1 MLQPGT
7 KLNDTYTLIEEIG
20 SGGGGIVYKAY
31 HERLQVYVVVKQVK
45 DRVKGILDA
54 RGEADV
60 LKNIKHTRLPRVY
73 DFLELDGEI
82 FTVMDFIPG
91 ESLDKVLAKEYKFSQ
106 KEVFTWTVRLA
117 EALSYLHS
125 VKPPVIHSDI
135 KPANVML
142 TPDRDV
148 CLIDFNVSLAFNQEM
163 RMSTGVSRG
172 YSPPEQYRDLSS
184 YFKGLNKVNSYDE
197 PTAAISDSNEPTVAI
212 SNSNEL
218 IVAISGSDETVALNG
233 ETAVIEQSDSGQTES
248 IISQMVGRGVDE
260 RSDVYSLGATV
271 YHLLT
276 GRNPGVD
283 FDEITPIRELM
294 PQLSEGFAVIIEK
307 MMALDPEKRYQNG
320 TELLYALEHVY
331 ELDSEYQNYCR
342 KNRLRKLLITGMFAA
357 GVAMSAGGFLLMGQ
371 ENTKAYNRSIEK
383 AQSLIE
389 AGKFEEADELIQK
402 ARLRLPGDIHS
413 YKEELLCLFSM
424 GEYEKTVSYGKDIL
438 NNPSYTVEGEEEQA
452 ALGDIFYILGNAY
465 FEQEDYTNAGA
476 CFERAI
482 SQNQKNSMYFR
493 DEAIVQAKSGNSDAG
508 EETLKK
514 AIALGLGEDSI
525 YMVQGEIAFS
535 RGEYEEAVKHLKE
548 SVQTAETDEL
558 RRRAVILCAQAYKR
572 MGDEWLSDEIKLL
585 EEAENTFTLQ
595 TSMHISEMLAD
606 AYARKAKADESQS
619 EKYYEMAL
627 ARFKDL
633 YEKGYSTEQMMEN
646 IAILYQQ
653 TERLEEA
660 NAVLLE
666 MAEKYPK
673 DYKPYKRLAFLE
685 ADRQQKKENTD
696 RDYSQMKEYYDLAKE
711 LYEETG
717 NDGDTEMMMLENMI
731 QDLKKGGWL

>member
-7 KLNDTYTLIEEIG
+7 RLNNTYTVVEAIG

-31 HERLQVYVVVKQVK
+31 HERLQTYVVVKQVK

-73 DFLELDGEI
+73 DFLEIDGEI

-91 ESLDKVLAKEYKFSQ
+91 ESLDKVLLREYKFSQ
-106 KEVFTWTVRLA
+106 KEVFTWTLRLA

-125 VKPPVIHSDI
+125 LNPPVIHSDI

-148 CLIDFNVSLAFNQEM
+148 CLIDFNVSLAFDQEM
-163 RMSTGVSRG
+163 RMSTGVSGG
-172 YSPPEQYRDLSS
+172 YSPPEQYRDFPS
-184 YFKGLNKVNSYDE
+184 YCKYLNQANFYNAPTVTMREADE
-197 PTAAISDSNEPTVAI
+197 TAALN
-212 SNSNEL
+212 
-218 IVAISGSDETVALNG
+218 DETM
-233 ETAVIEQSDSGQTES
+233 IMDQSISGQTES
-248 IISQMVGRGVDE
+248 SISQMVGRGVDE

-276 GRNPGVD
+276 GRKPAAD
-283 FDEITPIRELM
+283 FDEIMPIRELV
-294 PQLSEGFAVIIEK
+294 PEISEGFAAIIEK
-307 MMALDPEKRYQNG
+307 MMSLEPENRYQNG
-320 TELLYALEHVY
+320 MELLYALEHVY

-342 KNRLRKLLITGMFAA
+342 KNRFRKLLIAGMFAA
-357 GVAMSAGGFLLMGQ
+357 GAAMSAGGFLLMGQ
-371 ENTKAYNRSIEK
+371 ENRVAYNRSIEK

-389 AGKFEEADELIQK
+389 AGEFEAADDLIQN
-402 ARLRLPGDIHS
+402 ARLRLPEDIHS

-424 GEYEKTVSYGKDIL
+424 GEYEKAVSYGKDIL
-438 NNPSYTVEGEEEQA
+438 NNPSYVVEGEEEQA

-465 FEQEDYTNAGA
+465 FDQEDYTNAGA

-482 SQNQKNSMYFR
+482 AQNQKNSLYFR
-493 DEAIVQAKSGNSDAG
+493 DEAIVQAKTGNADAG
-508 EETLKK
+508 EQTLET
-514 AIALGLGEDSI
+514 AITLGLGEDSI

-535 RGEYEEAVKHLKE
+535 RGQYEEAVNRLKE
-548 SVQTAETDEL
+548 SVQAAQTDEL

-572 MGDEWLSDEIKLL
+572 MGDEWLEDEIKLL

-595 TSMHISEMLAD
+595 TSMYISEMLAD
-606 AYARKAKADESQS
+606 AYARKEKADTSQS
-619 EKYYEMAL
+619 ETYYEMAL

-653 TERLEEA
+653 TDRLDEA
-660 NAVLLE
+660 QAMLLD
-666 MAEKYPK
+666 MADKYPE

-685 ADRQQKKENTD
+685 ADRQQKKENIN
-696 RDYSQMKEYYDLAKE
+696 RDYSQMKKYYDQAAA
-711 LYEETG
+711 LYEQSG
-717 NDGDTEMMMLENMI
+717 NDSDTEIQMLENMI